1 MEEQS
6 LICEYSGLP
15 SLSSYNIK
23 KIEMENVNS
32 VAYVAKIDEIKEI
45 VGADKIEQARI
56 GGWNCI
62 IQKGEYN
69 VGDLVVVA
77 TTDAVIP
84 ESLSDAMNVTNYL
97 RKGQRVRTVKLRG
110 VYSEC
115 LIIPIT
121 YILQGVKRVEG
132 ADVMG
137 LLKIFKYEPPV
148 KQITLG
154 SGRKIRYSENPNFL
168 VYYKFPNQ
176 KNVPEMFNE
185 EDLVQIT
192 RKIHGTNA
200 RYGIVKKI
208 KLSLWDKV
216 KKFFRVADKWIDYE
230 FVVGSHNVEK
240 GSDSQ
245 GFYDTNVWYEVADKY
260 EIKKKMWDYVK
271 KYTPE
276 EIGSGLILYGEIY
289 GAGIQKGYD
298 YGLEEIKFAGFDVMW
313 GGEYMSIFATKNII
327 INSLNLPHVEEL
339 YVGKWSKEVQDKYVV
354 NNFIP
359 GTKVPHEGIVVKS
372 VSGERSKVSK
382 VINPD
387 YLIYSEKNNVG
398 DSH

>member
-1 MEEQS
+1 
-6 LICEYSGLP
+6 
-15 SLSSYNIK
+15 
-23 KIEMENVNS
+23 MENVNS
-32 VAYVAKIDEIKEI
+32 VAYVAKIDVIEKI
-45 VGADKIEQARI
+45 VGADNIEQARI

-62 IQKGEYN
+62 IQKGQYN

-84 ESLSDAMNVTNYL
+84 VELSDKLNVTNYL

-115 LIIPIT
+115 LIIPVT
-121 YILQGVKRVEG
+121 YIQGIKRVEG
-132 ADVMG
+132 ADVMEV
-137 LLKIFKYEPPV
+137 LNILKYEPPV

-176 KNVPEMFNE
+176 KNVSDMYTE
-185 EDLVQIT
+185 EDVVQIT
-192 RKIHGTNA
+192 RKYHGTNA
-200 RYGIVKKI
+200 RYGIAKKF

-216 KKFFRVADKWIDYE
+216 KKFFRVADKWVDYE

-245 GFYDTNVWYEVADKY
+245 GFYDTNVWYEIADKY
-260 EIKKKMWDYVK
+260 NIKNKLWNFVK
-271 KYTPE
+271 NE
-276 EIGSGLILYGEIY
+276 MSDELGSGFVLYGEIY
-289 GAGIQKGYD
+289 GKGIQKGYD
-298 YGLEEIKFAGFDVMW
+298 YGLDEIKFVGFDAMW
-313 GGEYMSIFATKNII
+313 DGDYLPTLIAKMVIEDD
-327 INSLNLPHVEEL
+327 LELPHADVL
-339 YVGKWSKEVQDKYVV
+339 YVGKWDKEKQDGYVF
-354 NNFIP
+354 NNFIT
-359 GTKVPHEGIVVKS
+359 GTKVPHEGIVVKDI
-372 VSGERSKVSK
+372 SGDRSKVSK

-387 YLIYSEKNNVG
+387 YLIYSEKHNVG